1 MNENK
6 NQGYKKSY
14 CNYVAFIEMVT
25 MAIINST
32 YQELPIKLI
41 PLFLNSFLLF
51 QSCFLLFWFF
61 II

>member
-25 MAIINST
+25 MARINQGKVLVLS
-32 YQELPIKLI
+32 
-41 PLFLNSFLLF
+41 N
-51 QSCFLLFWFF
+51 
-61 II
+61 